1 MLRIFAL
8 SLCLAITA
16 AASEMP
22 QPPKGIPWPGGV
34 WPKDGQEYPAGSFIW
49 IKQADWDK
57 YVAEKAKWEKE
68 NPQAVVQA
76 QAVVQ
81 TTGVPAL
88 DEVNATR
95 ASRGLP
101 PFQYDEGLTRAAQAC
116 SQFRADHLIQGHT
129 SSDFAFVPAGSYAS
143 AAGCAAWDPS
153 MGWGACCTYEQHAY
167 AGAAYAMGR
176 DGRRYMHLFVR

>member
-1 MLRIFAL
+1 MLRIFAV
-8 SLCLAITA
+8 SLCLAVSATA
-16 AASEMP
+16 ATRP

-34 WPKDGQEYPAGSFIW
+34 WPKDGKEYSAGSFIW

-57 YVAEKAKWEKE
+57 YVAAKKKWEKE
-68 NPQAVVQA
+68 HPQVEHQG
-76 QAVVQ
+76 
-81 TTGVPAL
+81 TEAL

-116 SQFRADHLIQGHT
+116 CQFRADRLIQGHT
-129 SSDFAFVPAGSYAS
+129 SNDFAFVPAGSFAS
-143 AAGCAAWDPS
+143 AGGCAAWEPW
-153 MGWGACCTYEQHAY
+153 MGWGACCTYEHYTY
-167 AGAAYAMGR
+167 AGAAYAMGS

>member
-1 MLRIFAL
+1 MLRIFAA
-8 SLCLAITA
+8 SLCLALAA
-16 AASEMP
+16 AASDKP
-22 QPPKGIPWPGGV
+22 QPPQGIPWPGGV
-34 WPKDGQEYPAGSFIW
+34 WQKDGQEYPAGSFIW
-49 IKQADWDK
+49 IKQAEWDK

-81 TTGVPAL
+81 TTGIPAL

-95 ASRGLP
+95 AARGLP
-101 PFQYDEGLTRAAQAC
+101 PFQYDEGLSRAAQAC

-167 AGAAYAMGR
+167 AGAAYA
-176 DGRRYMHLFVR
+176 